1 MFEPIKMFDVRS
13 KRAGDEKINRMLL
26 SRTFKMAARHPE
38 ISKSENILLLTK
50 TFCMARKQLL
60 NYIIGSP
67 RSHNYSVWVPYYHL
81 IL

>member
-38 ISKSENILLLTK
+38 ISKSENI
-50 TFCMARKQLL
+50 FASNL
-60 NYIIGSP
+60 NFLHG
-67 RSHNYSVWVPYYHL
+67 
-81 IL
+81 